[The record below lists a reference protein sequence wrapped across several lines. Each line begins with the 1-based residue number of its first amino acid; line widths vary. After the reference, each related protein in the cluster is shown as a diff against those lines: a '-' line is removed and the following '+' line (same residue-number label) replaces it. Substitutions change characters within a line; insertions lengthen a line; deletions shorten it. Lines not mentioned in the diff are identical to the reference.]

1 MANAT
6 KHKDEI
12 FSHPRLTLPIYQT
25 QYSAQFLLSMA
36 RDLTS
41 SEQRVLD
48 LMMSILLVKNISH
61 GAARD
66 KVLASGNL
74 DCQRYNMIVDLRKL
88 ARVVYAPD
96 SISRVRDMRLRWT
109 RKFVEICHGFM
120 DRGILF
126 SHLDSSGAVLNFGLN
141 KDTADYIYE
150 AAMPAPL
157 IAPAE
162 LYRFPRY
169 CDYTERAFLVNRMLL
184 LDLKMNAKKRKYER
198 EYCFTI
204 PTLCKF
210 SGLIRP
216 EEWTQHKSKSESMS
230 ANRNEGLYLWEERH
244 LMPTVGAFGIFS
256 GQLVESGIAYD
267 PHRIKITFTL

>member
-1 MANAT
+1 M
-6 KHKDEI
+6 
-12 FSHPRLTLPIYQT
+12 
-25 QYSAQFLLSMA
+25 
-36 RDLTS
+36 
-41 SEQRVLD
+41 D
-48 LMMSILLVKNISH
+48 LMMSILLVRNISH

-66 KVLASGNL
+66 KVLASGEL

-88 ARVVYAPD
+88 ARAVYAPD

-109 RKFVEICHGFM
+109 RKFTEICHGLM
-120 DRGILF
+120 DRDILF

-184 LDLKMNAKKRKYER
+184 LDLKMNAKKREYER

-216 EEWTQHKSKSESMS
+216 EEWTQHKNKPIQ
-230 ANRNEGLYLWEERH
+230 EGLKMWEERH

-267 PHRIKITFTL
+267 PHRVKITFTL